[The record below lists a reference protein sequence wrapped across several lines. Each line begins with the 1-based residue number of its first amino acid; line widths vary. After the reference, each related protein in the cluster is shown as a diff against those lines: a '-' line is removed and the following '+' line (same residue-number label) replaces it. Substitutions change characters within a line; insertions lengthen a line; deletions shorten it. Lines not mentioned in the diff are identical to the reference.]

1 MLYILKN
8 VCVCMCIWIRVCVCM
23 CIWIRVCVYVYMD
36 TWIPQEA
43 RTESDPRAGVPAW
56 LLRAELLDFVLLF
69 PESRV
74 IGVSHHAWQN

>member
-1 MLYILKN
+1 MCVYVYMYMC
-8 VCVCMCIWIRVCVCM
+8 VCVYVYMYMC
-23 CIWIRVCVYVYMD
+23 VCVYVYMD

>member
-1 MLYILKN
+1 
-8 VCVCMCIWIRVCVCM
+8 
-23 CIWIRVCVYVYMD
+23 MD